1 MSKSCLFFFSATVRI
16 NATYPWMKKDND
28 NVRNQPKIIKSDIGI
43 NVRLLE
49 EKEEQ
54 TKEI

>member
-16 NATYPWMKKDND
+16 NATYLWMKKDND
-28 NVRNQPKIIKSDIGI
+28 NVRNHPKIIKSDIGI

>member
-28 NVRNQPKIIKSDIGI
+28 NVRNQPKIIKSDIGMYDY
-43 NVRLLE
+43 
-49 EKEEQ
+49 
-54 TKEI
+54 